1 LILTLNLYYKLD
13 QIFPTSLGKACIKG
27 MIVNIICIQDE
38 SYAVFRNSC
47 TFITS
52 TQLIKP
58 KRVLFPLQQKFL
70 SALSAENI

>member
-1 LILTLNLYYKLD
+1 LILTIDIYYKLD
-13 QIFPTSLGKACIKG
+13 QIFSISLGKACIKG
-27 MIVNIICIQDE
+27 KIVNTSSIQDE